1 MNMAKTRLT
10 KPEFYQSKIGKLS
23 KDEAGAIIFWR
34 IVIIAALDLIV
45 AWLFHYITHTPAEVE
60 APFYMNVR
68 PVLAWVFWG
77 LFAASVVYFIITIVK
92 KIDTSAYVMTPAMI
106 SAATLYLAV
115 VNTGIFYNV
124 FRITP
129 YLFYT
134 MTMIV
139 SVLFAVYYIYTI
151 LLYKK

>member
-10 KPEFYQSKIGKLS
+10 KPAFYQTKISKLS

-45 AWLFHYITHTPAEVE
+45 ASLFHYITHSPAEVE
-60 APFYMNVR
+60 TQFYMNVR
-68 PVLAWVFWG
+68 PILSIVFWA
-77 LFAASVVYFIITIVK
+77 LFVAAAVYFIITLVK
-92 KIDTSAYVMTPAMI
+92 KIDTSAHIMTPEMI
-106 SAATLYLAV
+106 LAATLYLAV
-115 VNTGIFYNV
+115 VNTSVFYNM
-124 FRITP
+124 FRTTP

>member
-1 MNMAKTRLT
+1 MNMAKIQNN
-10 KPEFYQSKIGKLS
+10 KPLFNQTKIGKLS
-23 KDEAGAIIFWR
+23 KDEAGKIIFWR
-34 IVIIAALDLIV
+34 ILIIAVVDLLV
-45 AWLFHYITHTPAEVE
+45 ASFFDYITHSPAEVE
-60 APFYMNVR
+60 GPFYMNVR
-68 PVLAWVFWG
+68 PVLNWVFWG
-77 LFAASVVYFIITIVK
+77 LVALSVVYFVIVLVK
-92 KIDTSAYVMTPAMI
+92 KIDTSAHIMTPEMI
-106 SAATLYLAV
+106 LAATLYFAIV
-115 VNTGIFYNV
+115 TTGVFYNM

>member
-1 MNMAKTRLT
+1 MNMANKLNKPAFFDT
-10 KPEFYQSKIGKLS
+10 KISKLS
-23 KDEAGAIIFWR
+23 KDDAGAIIFWR

-45 AWLFHYITHTPAEVE
+45 AALFHYVTHSPAEFE

-68 PVLAWVFWG
+68 PVLAIVFWV
-77 LFAASVVYFIITIVK
+77 LFALSVVYFIITIVK
-92 KIDTSAYVMTPAMI
+92 KIDTSAHIMTPEMI

-115 VNTGIFYNV
+115 VNTGVFYNM
-124 FRITP
+124 FRTTP